1 MDASRD
7 YLAFK
12 CSLCTAGYFQFPI
25 CFLISAQASSS
36 QILLGCDEIIVK
48 LEPKGSKSGLSI
60 FIVFDLAF

>member
-25 CFLISAQASSS
+25 SNLFFDFGSSF
-36 QILLGCDEIIVK
+36 I
-48 LEPKGSKSGLSI
+48 KSNSFGLRRNYCKVRTERIKIRAEHFHSI
-60 FIVFDLAF
+60 

>member
-25 CFLISAQASSS
+25 SNFQ
-36 QILLGCDEIIVK
+36 
-48 LEPKGSKSGLSI
+48 
-60 FIVFDLAF
+60 FVF